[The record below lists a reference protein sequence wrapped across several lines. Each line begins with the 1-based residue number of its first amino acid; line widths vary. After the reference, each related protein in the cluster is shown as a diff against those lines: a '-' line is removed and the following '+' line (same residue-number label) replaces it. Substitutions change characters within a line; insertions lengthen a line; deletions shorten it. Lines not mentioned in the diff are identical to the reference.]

1 MNWAEAV
8 QAMLA
13 GAAVQRKSDQDCRL
27 VEAGPVPIVDIG
39 REPCMLAHAWTHDE
53 KPVRVFIGAWSKA
66 LYVPET
72 DDMDATD
79 WVVVSDHG

>member
-1 MNWAEAV
+1 MNWNDAV

-13 GAAVQRKSDQDCRL
+13 GAAVQRQSDQDCRL
-27 VEAGPVPIVDIG
+27 VEAGPVPIHDMG

-53 KPVRVFIGAWSKA
+53 KPVRVFLGAWSKA

-72 DDMDATD
+72 DDMDAED